1 MYRRN
6 IHGWS
11 KHIDFFVIDEIA
23 LQLALFFSLW
33 FSQHKISYAVPQ
45 YRGLAVVFALIDFTL
60 MIIFDTMHKVLKRN
74 WFDEFL
80 QTLEQCLLVFALSTA
95 YIFAWKVNAN
105 YSRQVLFLT
114 LFLHLIIGYFTRI
127 SWKYIINKYR
137 IFYGQKGTMLVVLH
151 IDTAEETLK
160 RLLENSSG
168 GYKIIGAILNEH
180 TDKKY
185 IKGIPIVA
193 ELENA
198 SDYIVKEWV
207 DAVYIDSTPTDSRV
221 RELMLNCNIMGIT
234 VHYHVIAIG
243 EEGSKSFI
251 EKIAGTTVLTSTI
264 NYATPAQSWLKRF
277 IDILGGILGSIMALF
292 IIAWAAPKIK
302 KISPGPILYAQER
315 IGRNGKRFKMYKIRS
330 MYLDADDKK
339 SELMKQNRV
348 KDSMMF
354 KLDWDPRI
362 IGNEILPDGTKKT
375 GIGEYI
381 RKKSL
386 DEFPQFFNV
395 LLSQMSIV
403 GTRPPTIDEW
413 EKYKFHHRARMAC
426 KPGLTGLWQVSGR
439 SEITNFEEV
448 VKLDTQYI
456 TDWSIGLD
464 LKIILKTIFVVIKGK
479 GAM

>member
-6 IHGWS
+6 IQGWS
-11 KHIDFFVIDEIA
+11 KHIDFFIVDEIA
-23 LQLALFFSLW
+23 LQLALFLSLMLI
-33 FSQHKISYAVPQ
+33 QHKASYAVPQ
-45 YRGLAVVFALIDFTL
+45 YRGLAIVYALVDFVL
-60 MIIFDTMHKVLKRN
+60 MVMFDTMHKVLKRN
-74 WFDEFL
+74 WFDELL
-80 QTLEQCLLVFALSTA
+80 QTLEQCMLVFALSTA
-95 YIFAWKVNAN
+95 YIFAWQASAA

-114 LFLHLIIGYFTRI
+114 LTFHAIIGYVTRI
-127 SWKYIINKYR
+127 FWKHIINRYK
-137 IFYGQKGTMLVVLH
+137 IFNGQKGTMLVVLH
-151 IDTAEETLK
+151 TATAEETMK
-160 RLLENSSG
+160 RLLDNSSG

-180 TDKKY
+180 SEKKD
-185 IKGIPIVA
+185 IQGIPIVA

-207 DAVYIDSTPTDSRV
+207 DAVYIDSAPTDTRV
-221 RELMLNCNIMGIT
+221 RKLMMNCNIMGIT

-243 EEGSKSFI
+243 KEGSKSFI

-264 NYATPAQSWLKRF
+264 NYATPAQSWIKRF
-277 IDILGGILGSIMALF
+277 IDIIGGLIGSTIALG
-292 IIAWAAPKIK
+292 IIIWAAPKIK
-302 KISPGPILYAQER
+302 KVSPGPILYTQER

-330 MYLDADDKK
+330 MYMNADERKN
-339 SELMKQNRV
+339 ELMKQNRI

-362 IGNEILPDGTKKT
+362 IGNEILPDGTKQT

-403 GTRPPTIDEW
+403 GTRPPTVDEW

-426 KPGLTGLWQVSGR
+426 KPGITGLWQVSGR

-464 LKIILKTIFVVIKGK
+464 IKILFKTIIVVLKGK

>member
-6 IHGWS
+6 IQGWS
-11 KHIDFFVIDEIA
+11 KHIDFFIVDEIA
-23 LQLALFFSLW
+23 LQLALFLSLMLV
-33 FSQHKISYAVPQ
+33 QHKASYAVPQ
-45 YRGLAVVFALIDFTL
+45 YRGLAIVYALVDFVL
-60 MIIFDTMHKVLKRN
+60 MVMFDTMHKVLKRN
-74 WFDEFL
+74 WFDELL
-80 QTLEQCLLVFALSTA
+80 QTLEQCMLVFALSTA
-95 YIFAWKVNAN
+95 YIFAWQASAA

-114 LFLHLIIGYFTRI
+114 LTFHAVIGYLTRI
-127 SWKYIINKYR
+127 FWKHIINRYK
-137 IFYGQKGTMLVVLH
+137 IFNGQKGTMLVVLH
-151 IDTAEETLK
+151 TATAEETMK
-160 RLLENSSG
+160 RLLDNSSG
-168 GYKIIGAILNEH
+168 GYKIIGAILNEYSYK
-180 TDKKY
+180 TE
-185 IKGIPIVA
+185 IEGIPIVA

-207 DAVYIDSTPTDSRV
+207 DAVYIDSAPTDTRV
-221 RELMLNCNIMGIT
+221 RKLMMNCNIMGIT

-243 EEGSKSFI
+243 KEGSKSFI

-264 NYATPAQSWLKRF
+264 NYATPAQSWIKRF
-277 IDILGGILGSIMALF
+277 IDIIGGLIGSIIALG
-292 IIAWAAPKIK
+292 IIIWAAPKIK
-302 KISPGPILYAQER
+302 KLSPGPILYTQER

-330 MYLDADDKK
+330 MYMNADERKK
-339 SELMKQNRV
+339 ELMKQNRI

-362 IGNEILPDGTKKT
+362 IGNETLPDGTKQT

-403 GTRPPTIDEW
+403 GTRPPTVDEW

-426 KPGLTGLWQVSGR
+426 KPGITGLWQVSGR

-464 LKIILKTIFVVIKGK
+464 IKILFKTILVVLKGK

>member
-1 MYRRN
+1 MYRRYVQ
-6 IHGWS
+6 GWS
-11 KHIDFFVIDEIA
+11 KHIDFFLIDEIA
-23 LQLALFFSLW
+23 LQLALFFSLLIV
-33 FSQHKISYAVPQ
+33 QNKISYFVPQ
-45 YRGLAVVFALIDFTL
+45 YRGLAVVYALVDFVL
-60 MIIFDTMHKVLKRN
+60 MIMFNTMHKVLRRSY
-74 WFDEFL
+74 FDEFL
-80 QTLEQCLLVFALSTA
+80 QTLEQCMLVFSLSTA
-95 YIFAWKVNAN
+95 YIFAWQASAA

-114 LFLHLIIGYFTRI
+114 LNFHIIIGYFTRI
-127 SWKYIINKYR
+127 FWKYIIKQYKV
-137 IFYGQKGTMLVVLH
+137 FSGTKGTMLVVLH
-151 IDTAEETLK
+151 KATATETIK
-160 RLLENSSG
+160 RLIENSSG

-180 TDKKY
+180 TEKKE
-185 IKGIPIVA
+185 IEGIPIVS

-207 DAVYIDSTPTDSRV
+207 DAVYIDSAPTDIRV
-221 RELMLNCNIMGIT
+221 IKLMQNCNIMGIT
-234 VHYHVIAIG
+234 VHYHVITIG
-243 EEGSKSFI
+243 KEGSKSFI

-264 NYATPAQSWLKRF
+264 NYATPAQSWIKRF
-277 IDILGGILGSIMALF
+277 IDIVGGVIGSIIALF

-302 KISPGPILYAQER
+302 KLSPGPILYTQER

-330 MYLDADDKK
+330 MYMDADDKK
-339 SELMKQNRV
+339 NELMKQNRV

-395 LLSQMSIV
+395 LMSQMSMV
-403 GTRPPTIDEW
+403 GTRPPTVDEW
-413 EKYKFHHRARMAC
+413 ERYKFHHRARMAC
-426 KPGLTGLWQVSGR
+426 KPGITGLWQISGR
-439 SEITNFEEV
+439 SEITDFEEV

-456 TDWSIGLD
+456 VDWSISLD
-464 LKIILKTIFVVIKGK
+464 IKILFKTIIVVLKGK